1 MHAIHDFCRALLKS
15 GSNPAPIKS
24 IMNRV
29 GMKVGSCRKPI
40 VDLTNDKAATL
51 FHELQMMKT
60 RLATHHIPYDEVLK
74 DL

>member
-1 MHAIHDFCRALLKS
+1 MHAIHGFCRTLLKS

-29 GMKVGSCRKPI
+29 GVKVGSCRKPI

-51 FHELQMMKT
+51 FHEL
-60 RLATHHIPYDEVLK
+60 
-74 DL
+74 